1 MTRIQSRARTTGR
14 GRFAAPRPLACLC
27 LLLAALAVALP
38 ARGQQVARI
47 AAVVND
53 EVISVMD
60 LRNRADLV
68 VFSSGLPAT
77 QEVYDRLMPQ
87 VLQAL
92 IDERLQLQEANARS
106 ISVAD
111 REIEAVLRNME
122 QSNNLPP
129 GGLDGFLAERG
140 IVKETLISQIRAN
153 LAWRKLIRA
162 RFQRQVEVGQEEIDE
177 AIRNMEEAG
186 GKPRNLVSEIF
197 LAVDDPAGEDRV
209 RQSALR
215 IIQQIRNG
223 GRFEELARAFSQN
236 ASAAAGGDLGWL
248 VQGQLDDRLEDAI
261 ATMQPGQIGGPFRT
275 PAGYHIL
282 MLRDRRF
289 PGSSSPDKVT
299 VDLRQIRLPLP
310 DSAGDDEIRAGLATA
325 EDIRRSVESCADLSA
340 PLPGDAVAGDVGRL
354 RVADLAPPIQQTVMG
369 LGQDQISAPLRAQGA
384 IVMLMVC
391 GRETEGETLPE
402 REEVAERLRLQKFDL
417 LARRYLRDLRRSAFL
432 DVRIDDAY
440 ANRRNDG

>member
-1 MTRIQSRARTTGR
+1 MTRIHSRARATGR
-14 GRFAAPRPLACLC
+14 GRVAAPRPLACLC
-27 LLLAALAVALP
+27 FLLAVLAIAVP

-77 QEVYDRLMPQ
+77 REVYDRLMPQ

-129 GGLDGFLAERG
+129 GGLDGFLAEQG
-140 IVKETLISQIRAN
+140 IVKETLVSQIRAN

-162 RFQRQVEVGQEEIDE
+162 RFQRQVEVGQEEVDE
-177 AIRNMEEAG
+177 AIRNMEEAD

-197 LAVDDPAGEDRV
+197 LTVDDPASEDRV
-209 RQSALR
+209 RRSALR
-215 IIQQIRNG
+215 ILQQIREG

-275 PAGYHIL
+275 PAGYHII

-289 PGSSSPDKVT
+289 SGSSSPDKVT
-299 VDLRQIRLPLP
+299 VDLRQIRLPLA
-310 DSAGDDEIRAGLATA
+310 DSAGDDEIRAGLAAA
-325 EDIRRSVESCADLSA
+325 EDIRRSIESCADLGA
-340 PLPGDAVAGDVGRL
+340 PLPAEAVAGDVGRL
-354 RVADLAPPIQQTVMG
+354 RVADLAPAIQQTVMG
-369 LGQDQISAPLRAQGA
+369 LGEGQISAPLRAQGA

-391 GRETEGETLPE
+391 DRVTEGETLPD
-402 REEVAERLRLQKFDL
+402 REEVTERLRLQKFDL